1 MVMVTTITFS
11 KKKKMTVNFDSILQ
25 GIENANFDLMGRVRD
40 MWDEA
45 EEIQTN
51 YDELLECL
59 GATDHNTALDAIRAM
74 KAASVQ
80 QVVAAPVVAAPV
92 VIEPTIKFS
101 DSTSL
106 THAELTTII
115 TQSISK
121 AVESAVTKTEAIA
134 NAGDTKAGP
143 KTFRDIACLK

>member
-1 MVMVTTITFS
+1 MLMRLTYS
-11 KKKKMTVNFDSILQ
+11 KQKKMTVNFDSILQ
-25 GIENANFDLMGRVRD
+25 GIENANFDLMERVRD
-40 MWDEA
+40 MCDEA

-59 GATDHNTALDAIRAM
+59 GATDHNSALDAIRAM

-80 QVVAAPVVAAPV
+80 QVVAAPV

-106 THAELTTII
+106 THAELTAII

-121 AVESAVTKTEAIA
+121 AIDKSKATTPAVKKVRSF
-134 NAGDTKAGP
+134 G
-143 KTFRDIACLK
+143 DIAGVN

>member
-1 MVMVTTITFS
+1 MRLTYS
-11 KKKKMTVNFDSILQ
+11 KQKKMTVNFDSILQ
-25 GIENANFDLMGRVRD
+25 GIENANFDLMERVRD
-40 MWDEA
+40 MCDEA

-59 GATDHNTALDAIRAM
+59 GATDHNSALDAIRAM

-80 QVVAAPVVAAPV
+80 QVVAAPV

-106 THAELTTII
+106 THAELTAII

-121 AVESAVTKTEAIA
+121 AIDKSKATTPAVKKVRSF
-134 NAGDTKAGP
+134 G
-143 KTFRDIACLK
+143 DIAGVN

>member
-1 MVMVTTITFS
+1 MVTTMTFS
-11 KKKKMTVNFDSILQ
+11 KKKKKMTINFDSILQ

-40 MWDEA
+40 MCDEA

-74 KAASVQ
+74 KAALGS
-80 QVVAAPVVAAPV
+80 QVVAAPAVAAPV
-92 VIEPTIKFS
+92 IKFS
-101 DSTSL
+101 DSTAL
-106 THAELTTII
+106 TPAELTAIL

-121 AVESAVTKTEAIA
+121 AIDEFKATTPAVK
-134 NAGDTKAGP
+134 KVR
-143 KTFRDIACLK
+143 TFGDIAGVN

>member
-1 MVMVTTITFS
+1 MTIDFG
-11 KKKKMTVNFDSILQ
+11 SICEICE
-25 GIENANFDLMGRVRD
+25 GIENASCDLVDDFENANIDLRRRVRD
-40 MWDEA
+40 MCDEA

-59 GATDHNTALDAIRAM
+59 GATDHTSALDAIRAM
-74 KAASVQ
+74 KDALPGVSQ
-80 QVVAAPVVAAPV
+80 LLPLVAAPV

-115 TQSISK
+115 TQSLSK
-121 AVESAVTKTEAIA
+121 AIDEFKATTPAVK
-134 NAGDTKAGP
+134 KVR
-143 KTFRDIACLK
+143 TFSDIAGVN

>member
-1 MVMVTTITFS
+1 
-11 KKKKMTVNFDSILQ
+11 MTVNFDSILQ

-40 MWDEA
+40 MCDEA

-59 GATDHNTALDAIRAM
+59 GATDHNSALDAIRAM

-80 QVVAAPVVAAPV
+80 QVVAAPVV
-92 VIEPTIKFS
+92 IEPVIKLS
-101 DSTSL
+101 DSTAL

-115 TQSISK
+115 TQSLSK
-121 AVESAVTKTEAIA
+121 AIDKSKATTPAVK
-134 NAGDTKAGP
+134 KVR
-143 KTFRDIACLK
+143 TFGDIAGVN

>member
-1 MVMVTTITFS
+1 MVTTFS
-11 KKKKMTVNFDSILQ
+11 KKMTVNFDSILQ

-40 MWDEA
+40 MCDEA

-59 GATDHNTALDAIRAM
+59 GATDHNSALDAIRAM

-80 QVVAAPVVAAPV
+80 QVVAAPVV
-92 VIEPTIKFS
+92 IEPVIKLS
-101 DSTSL
+101 DSTAL

-115 TQSISK
+115 TQSLSK
-121 AVESAVTKTEAIA
+121 AIDKSKATTPAVK
-134 NAGDTKAGP
+134 KVR
-143 KTFRDIACLK
+143 TFGDIAGVN

>member
-1 MVMVTTITFS
+1 
-11 KKKKMTVNFDSILQ
+11 MTVNFDSILQ
-25 GIENANFDLMGRVRD
+25 GIENANFDLMERVRD
-40 MWDEA
+40 MCDEA

-59 GATDHNTALDAIRAM
+59 GATDHNSALDAIRAM

-80 QVVAAPVVAAPV
+80 QVVAAPV

-106 THAELTTII
+106 THAELTAII

-121 AVESAVTKTEAIA
+121 AIDKSKATTPAVKKVRSF
-134 NAGDTKAGP
+134 G
-143 KTFRDIACLK
+143 DIAGVN

>member
-1 MVMVTTITFS
+1 MVMVTTFS
-11 KKKKMTVNFDSILQ
+11 KKMTVNFDSILQ

-40 MWDEA
+40 MCDEA

-59 GATDHNTALDAIRAM
+59 GATDHNSALDAIRAM

-80 QVVAAPVVAAPV
+80 QVVAAPVV
-92 VIEPTIKFS
+92 IEPVIKLS
-101 DSTSL
+101 DSTAL

-115 TQSISK
+115 TQSLSK
-121 AVESAVTKTEAIA
+121 AIDKSKATTPAVK
-134 NAGDTKAGP
+134 KVR
-143 KTFRDIACLK
+143 TFGDIAGVN